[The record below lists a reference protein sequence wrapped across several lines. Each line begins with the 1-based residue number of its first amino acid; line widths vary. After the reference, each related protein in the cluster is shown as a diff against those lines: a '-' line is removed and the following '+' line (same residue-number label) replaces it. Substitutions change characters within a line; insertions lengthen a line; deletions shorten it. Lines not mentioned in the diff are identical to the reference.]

1 MSSALLAAA
10 PGQAAA
16 APSRPPQARASGAM
30 AARRPAAGAAPSPS
44 PLRAVSASDEPRV
57 LAAVAAVQRGRTER
71 FGEIYRA
78 YFGRV
83 FAVCR
88 SILRHDEDAQDAT
101 QETFIRALRALPGYE
116 PQPGVPF
123 RAWLLRIARNSAL
136 SRLERS
142 RRGASLVPLDAAERL
157 PAAPAR
163 GGHAWISDEAL
174 AAELDRMSLA
184 QRQVLVLRFVVG
196 LSPVEAGAVLGRT
209 PAAVRQQQARALRRL
224 REQLEPP
231 SQGGG
236 LSSEEGRR

>member
-1 MSSALLAAA
+1 MSPALLAQA
-10 PGQAAA
+10 PA
-16 APSRPPQARASGAM
+16 RPPAQPHTSAM
-30 AARRPAAGAAPSPS
+30 AARRPPRRAGASPSPS
-44 PLRAVSASDEPRV
+44 ATPPAAPAPADEPRV
-57 LAAVAAVQRGRTER
+57 LAAIAAVQRGRTER
-71 FGEIYRA
+71 FGEVYRA

-101 QETFIRALRALPGYE
+101 QETFMRALRALPGYR

-142 RRGASLVPLDAAERL
+142 RRAAPLVPLDDAERL
-157 PAAPAR
+157 PAAPVH
-163 GGHAWISDEAL
+163 GTHAWISDEAL
-174 AAELDRMSLA
+174 AAELDRMPLA

-224 REQLEPP
+224 RSQLEPP
-231 SQGGG
+231 SHGGA
-236 LSSEEGRR
+236 SHHEELR